1 MRRTPS
7 PGCEYSQRESR
18 RAKGKQAKDNG
29 WALDQP
35 DRLDTAAD
43 FRAQLEALFARFAPH
58 ADRFRL
64 LPEEAVV
71 EFSCAVFWYDRDSRP
86 GLHLTA
92 EEVALLARIGA
103 EIDIPMF

>member
-1 MRRTPS
+1 M
-7 PGCEYSQRESR
+7 
-18 RAKGKQAKDNG
+18 
-29 WALDQP
+29 
-35 DRLDTAAD
+35 
-43 FRAQLEALFARFAPH
+43 
-58 ADRFRL
+58 
-64 LPEEAVV
+64 V